1 MPPLT
6 PILQSK
12 ISPPP
17 LPARTLVRDRIAK
30 LLLEALNARLTILQA
45 GAGYG
50 KSTALASLATYPV
63 PVIWYQV
70 AKEDND
76 LIVFLLHLCHA
87 TRLALPDA
95 QGLPIPVLESWEATR
110 DPFPLRAVVYQYLN
124 ALSARNTP
132 ALLVLDDAH
141 LIIENTEIAQVL
153 DQIIGLAPSNFH
165 VLLSSRLFITL
176 PNLSRW
182 RMRGEVLILDQSA
195 LAFTQEEIATLFERH
210 YHYDLTE
217 DEAGILYKATE
228 GWAITLQLI
237 WQSLRS
243 GSITSISEELSRQ
256 DKPLE
261 SLFELLAQDVLAL
274 QPDDVQRFLR
284 ATAVL
289 HDLTPDACNAILKI
303 TNSAAMLA
311 YLRRQEFFVV
321 NAETPGGE
329 PEDASR
335 LRYHFIFH
343 RFLRQQSTEAERR
356 EWHTLAGEHFL
367 AQDDH
372 AAAIYHFLRAENFTA
387 SARLL
392 VDYGSSLLSAGRL
405 DTLASYLDALP
416 PLTLSQH
423 PTLLFYLGDL
433 ARLRSRFQEALGWY
447 QQAEA
452 LWREN
457 NQLEGVGRAL
467 RGQVRVYL
475 DTVNP
480 SRAEEL
486 LQQSLRLSDG
496 TADREAQAR
505 LLELLAENK
514 LNAGKPLEAERLRQQ
529 ARALLLEGPSDNQL
543 LYRVLLRTGRLVEAI
558 QKLEIQAEVERA
570 SPIQTPRAHRE
581 TQLLLSILYAF
592 RGESEAAYRTAR
604 EGIQRGMDLSSPF
617 ITAVGHMRQG
627 HAFMLLGEDRY
638 EEARVAFEKTIEL
651 SNQLAVPRLCVEAY
665 WGLCRAYGYKGDLVN
680 AEEAAQK
687 GIEIAAQAGDE
698 WIVSLTRLAMGNS
711 LLFAARY
718 ETAEEWINRARRG
731 FEECTDPFG
740 VVVSQLML
748 CLSWF
753 RQGQPARVAQL
764 LPGVLKTCQQHGYD
778 FLFTRPTLL
787 AVPDERLLTP
797 LLVLA
802 RNQGWEF
809 RYVDQ
814 LLRTLGLPD
823 ITLHPGYQV
832 RVVTLGAFQIW
843 LGTTQVPT
851 NAWLRAAARQ
861 LWQLLLT
868 HFDAPL
874 DREQIFEHLWPG
886 VDPEAAQR
894 NFKVALNTLYKVL
907 EPDRPPGADSAFILR
922 EGSVYALRPGADLW
936 LDAREFAHLVR
947 EAESLLPAHPGKA
960 IPVFERALALYQG
973 PYIPE
978 ARYET
983 WAAGK
988 REQLAV
994 VFLQA
999 ADRLC
1004 ELYLQTGCLEEVI
1017 SLAHRILGEDRCW
1030 ERAYQHLM
1038 QAYLRLGDHGQAART
1053 YHRCVEALR
1062 EELEVPPSAE
1072 TEQLYKTLTERG

>member
-1 MPPLT
+1 MPSLT
-6 PILQSK
+6 PILQTK
-12 ISPPP
+12 ISPPA
-17 LPARTLVRDRIAK
+17 LPARTLVRPRVARQ
-30 LLLEALNARLTILQA
+30 LLEALQYRLTILQA

-50 KSTALASLATYPV
+50 KSTALATLASYQTPF
-63 PVIWYQV
+63 IWYQV
-70 AKEDND
+70 SKEDND

-87 TRLALPDA
+87 TRLALPA
-95 QGLPIPVLESWEATR
+95 LEGLPIPILESWEATR
-110 DPFPLRAVVYQYLN
+110 DPLPLRAVVYQYLN
-124 ALSARNTP
+124 ALSAQEAPT
-132 ALLVLDDAH
+132 LLVIDDAH

-153 DQIIGLAPSNFH
+153 DQIIGLAPAHFH
-165 VLLSSRLFITL
+165 ILLSSRLFITL

-182 RMRGEVLILDQSA
+182 RMRGEVLTLDQAA
-195 LAFTQEEIATLFERH
+195 LAFTQEEIAALFEQH

-217 DEAGILYKATE
+217 EETGILYTATE

-256 DKPLE
+256 DQPLE
-261 SLFELLAQDVLAL
+261 SLFEMLAQDVLAL

-289 HDLTPDACNAILKI
+289 RELTPEACNAILKI
-303 TNSAAMLA
+303 PNSAAMLA
-311 YLRRQEFFVV
+311 YLRRQEFFIVDV
-321 NAETPGGE
+321 ENPSDE
-329 PEDASR
+329 SHH
-335 LRYHFIFH
+335 LRYHFIFL

-367 AQDDH
+367 AQEDY
-372 AAAIYHFLRAENFTA
+372 AAAIYHFLKAENPTA

-392 VDYGSSLLSAGRL
+392 VEYGSHLLSTGRL

-416 PLTLSQH
+416 PATLSQH

-457 NQLEGVGRAL
+457 GQLDGVSRAL
-467 RGQVRVYL
+467 RGQARVYL

-486 LQQSLRLSDG
+486 LQQSLRLSEG

-543 LYRVLLRTGRLVEAI
+543 LYRVLLRTGRLHEAI
-558 QKLEIQAEVERA
+558 QKLEVQAEVERA
-570 SPIQTPRAHRE
+570 APIQTPRAHRE
-581 TQLLLSILYAF
+581 TPLLLSILYAF
-592 RGESEAAYRTAR
+592 RGEAEAAYRAAQ
-604 EGIQRGMDLSSPF
+604 EGTQRGMDLSSPF

-627 HAFMLLGEDRY
+627 HALMLLGEERY
-638 EEARVAFEKTIEL
+638 EEARAAFGKTVEL

-665 WGLCRAYGYKGDLVN
+665 WGLCRAYGYKGDLPN
-680 AEEAAQK
+680 AEDAAQK
-687 GIEIAAQAGDE
+687 GIEIASQAGDE

-718 ETAEEWINRARRG
+718 EVSEEWLNRARRG
-731 FEECTDPFG
+731 FEECTDTFG
-740 VVVSQLML
+740 GVVSQLML
-748 CLSWF
+748 CLGWY
-753 RQGQPARVAQL
+753 RQGDAARVKQV

-787 AVPDERLLTP
+787 AVPDERMLTP

-802 RNQGWEF
+802 RHQGWEP
-809 RYVDQ
+809 RYVEQ
-814 LLRTLGLPD
+814 LLRALGLPD
-823 ITLHPGYQV
+823 ISLHPGYQV
-832 RVVTLGAFQIW
+832 RVVTLGSFQIW
-843 LGTTQVPT
+843 LGAHQIPAS
-851 NAWLRAAARQ
+851 AWLRASARQ
-861 LWQLLLT
+861 LWQLLISNY
-868 HFDAPL
+868 DAPL

-907 EPDRPPGADSAFILR
+907 EPDRPPGAESAFILR
-922 EGSVYALRPGADLW
+922 EGTVYALRPGADLW
-936 LDAREFAHLVR
+936 LDAREFVRLVR
-947 EAESLLPAHPGKA
+947 EAEAISHPGRA

-973 PYIPE
+973 PYIAE

-983 WAAGK
+983 WAAGQ

-994 VFLQA
+994 MFLQA

-1004 ELYLQTGCLEEVI
+1004 DLYLQTGHLEEMI

-1038 QAYLRLGDHGQAART
+1038 QAYLRLGDHGQAARA

-1072 TEQLYKTLTERG
+1072 TAQLYRNLTEK